1 MLTLFATGDAKNTM
15 VIIMF
20 LKVCFNK
27 TCVIMF
33 LKVCFDKNCVVS
45 KNDKKALKVQR
56 ASSSVT
62 AKVKALMFFYK
73 VIVI

>member
-1 MLTLFATGDAKNTM
+1 MLTLFATGDVKNTM

-33 LKVCFDKNCVVS
+33 LKVCFNKNCVVS
-45 KNDKKALKVQR
+45 KNDKKGFK
-56 ASSSVT
+56 SSES
-62 AKVKALMFFYK
+62 
-73 VIVI
+73 

>member
-33 LKVCFDKNCVVS
+33 LKVCFNKNCVVT
-45 KNDKKALKVQR
+45 KNDKKGFK
-56 ASSSVT
+56 SSES
-62 AKVKALMFFYK
+62 
-73 VIVI
+73 